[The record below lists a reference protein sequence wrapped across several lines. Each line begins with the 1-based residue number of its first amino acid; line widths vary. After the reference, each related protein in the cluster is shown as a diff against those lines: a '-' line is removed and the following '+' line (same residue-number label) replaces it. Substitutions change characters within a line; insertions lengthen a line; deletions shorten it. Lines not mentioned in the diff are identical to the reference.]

1 MARSWTFGKK
11 IAAGFALSFVLLAAI
26 GAIAYRSIRSESNR
40 PSPVGKGAVTNGSFV
55 DIWKEDRGWL
65 RAVVRTPGGDRRDS
79 VSKHQRT
86 FANQLLGGAYARC
99 PGAPR
104 QRAQPAEGCRDRT
117 ARLHHHR
124 R

>member
-26 GAIAYRSIRSESNR
+26 GAWHIAASTHSRE
-40 PSPVGKGAVTNGSFV
+40 PA
-55 DIWKEDRGWL
+55 
-65 RAVVRTPGGDRRDS
+65 
-79 VSKHQRT
+79 
-86 FANQLLGGAYARC
+86 LLGGAHARC
-99 PGAPR
+99 PGAHR
-104 QRAQPAEGCRDRT
+104 QRAQPAEGRRDRT